1 MLKSASMRYRVHQG
15 LSAFGAAA
23 LCVALAGCASQH
35 DESLRLS
42 EELGRARAD
51 AAWQQA
57 RAADLEARMSRLEQR
72 AGVALI
78 DRRAEDRELINRL
91 DRLIAMNERL
101 LAEPTPAPAP
111 TPAAEPKL
119 GPTLSPEQELRAVV
133 ERLRGHPGSPHGG
146 LTREQEGALRV
157 LMRPERTL
165 DTENP
170 WPAAFY

>member
-1 MLKSASMRYRVHQG
+1 MRHPLHQC
-15 LSAFGAAA
+15 LSALGTAA

-57 RAADLEARMSRLEQR
+57 RAAELEARMSRLEQR
-72 AGVALI
+72 AGMALV
-78 DRRAEDRELINRL
+78 DRRAEDRELVNRL
-91 DRLIAMNERL
+91 DRLMAMNERL
-101 LAEPTPAPAP
+101 LAERNPAPV
-111 TPAAEPKL
+111 PAAEP
-119 GPTLSPEQELRAVV
+119 TLSPTPSPIPNPEQELRALV